1 MNSFVQRHCSHVI
14 GMLSGFD
21 RLRLRGTLRLLAHA
35 GGMFHFLWRVQ
46 VLLKDFKEYVTQATN
61 EVRRATERTAQ
72 GAGRPMIYLRS
83 SGEDKEAVARGIAR
97 SDRVEQGLICVISCL
112 EPCYS
117 YRAAGN
123 RETKELELRRE
134 PMKCLH
140 QYYYYQHPQLGFL
153 HVRLQTW
160 FPFTMHICLNGR
172 EWLARQL
179 DQAGIGYK
187 RRDNCFVDLG
197 DLPRAQ
203 RLFDRQLNTNW
214 ARLLDE
220 LADAVHPTRK
230 KLMGDCPSDYYWS
243 ADESEWASDVM
254 FRSSRE
260 LGQLYPHLIRH
271 AMTSLGS
278 REVMRFLGR
287 KVPAGGGIYNHFQG
301 EVMTDLRQ
309 RPEGMRIKHRLNR
322 NSIKMY
328 DKQGSVLR
336 VETTINDARDMKVYR
351 PKEGDEGGQKD
362 WRYLRKGIAD
372 LHRRAQISQAAN
384 ERYLESL
391 ASVEDPTPLAGLIEP
406 LCRRTRWKGQPVRA
420 LNPLSSDD
428 ATLLEAVS
436 RGEFAINGFRNR
448 DLRPLLYPKPIAE
461 LEERRKRSAAITRK
475 LRLLRAHGLI
485 RKVPKTHRYVLTE
498 RGAPTIAALLA
509 ARQANTKSLLIA
521 A

>member
-1 MNSFVQRHCSHVI
+1 MNAFVQRHRSRVI

-46 VLLKDFKEYVTQATN
+46 VLLKNFKQYVTQATD
-61 EVRRATERTAQ
+61 EVRQATERMAEA
-72 GAGRPMIYLRS
+72 AGRPMIYLKS
-83 SGEDKEAVARGIAR
+83 SGADKEALARQIAERDGIQR
-97 SDRVEQGLICVISCL
+97 GLICVLSCV
-112 EPCYS
+112 EPCWS

-123 RETKELELRRE
+123 RQTEELELRLE

-153 HVRLQTW
+153 HARLQTW

-179 DQAGIGYK
+179 EQAGLGYQ
-187 RRDNCFVDLG
+187 RRENCFVDLA

-203 RLFDRQLNTNW
+203 RLFDRQLHSDW
-214 ARLLDE
+214 RRLLDE
-220 LADAVHPTRK
+220 LADAVHPARQ
-230 KLMGDCPSDYYWS
+230 KLLQDCPHDYYWS
-243 ADESEWASDVM
+243 VEESEWASDVM
-254 FRSSRE
+254 FHSSRE
-260 LGQLYPHLIRH
+260 LAQLYPDLIRH

-287 KVPAGGGIYNHFQG
+287 KVPAGGGIYNQFQG
-301 EVMTDLRQ
+301 QVMSDLRK
-309 RPEGMRIKHRLNR
+309 RPEGMRVKHRLNR

-351 PKEGDEGGQKD
+351 PKEGDEDGRKD

-391 ASVEDPTPLAGLIEP
+391 ASVEDHTPLASLIEP
-406 LCRRTRWKGQPVRA
+406 LCRPIRWKGQPVRA
-420 LNPLSSDD
+420 LNPLSSED
-428 ATLLEAVS
+428 AALLESVS

-448 DLRPLLYPKPIAE
+448 DVRALLYPQTRDEAE
-461 LEERRKRSAAITRK
+461 TRRQSAAVTRK
-475 LRLLRAHGLI
+475 FRMLRAHGLI
-485 RKVPKTHRYVLTE
+485 RKVPKTHRYVLTD
-498 RGAPTIAALLA
+498 RGAPAIAALLA
-509 ARQANTKSLLIA
+509 ARQANTKSLLTA